1 MLTLKPITIQ
11 IGYVG
16 QEPVLFDATIR
27 ENIAYGA
34 LGNGQQREVS
44 DADILEAA
52 KQANVHEF
60 VSRLPDGYDTRVG
73 SKAVQLSGGQRQR
86 IAVARALIQVCVF
99 AGFLAFMVDF
109 GKGEK
114 KWSIMT
120 HSARCFS
127 V

>member
-99 AGFLAFMVDF
+99 CWLF
-109 GKGEK
+109 
-114 KWSIMT
+114 SIY
-120 HSARCFS
+120 S
-127 V
+127 